1 MSSAFKNFFIT
12 FAICLL
18 VFAFVGFTFVYDWL
32 LDVLNFNDLGDTS
45 ETVSTDVS
53 GETSEEQSETII
65 PDTGVDENGDVFT
78 AFIMCVDSNG
88 KMLNGVFMDAN
99 GKSKQYIYCPISANT
114 KTVNEIGVS
123 IPLNDLFTAM
133 SPEEVAQCVT
143 ALTGIKTDYCL
154 RFDRE
159 GLKTIVRSIPGAYVE
174 LGSTET
180 ITVLNPIYSS
190 YIPDESTPVP
200 EDLYITVQNNAD
212 GKVLLNELI
221 GNRTA
226 LEWLMEYNP
235 SHDGS
240 EYNALYTKIAKAVIR
255 QFLTQENAMK
265 STEIM
270 SMLIANCE
278 TNMTLDD
285 ASAHIDTIF
294 SYNTFK
300 RHELNYPTNWEQAV
314 IRLRELD
321 GTLK

>member
-1 MSSAFKNFFIT
+1 MTREQYLKNLKAPNGTVDVILDTDAFNEIDDQ
-12 FAICLL
+12 FAIAYLL
-18 VFAFVGFTFVYDWL
+18 A
-32 LDVLNFNDLGDTS
+32 
-45 ETVSTDVS
+45 S
-53 GETSEEQSETII
+53 GEKLNTVGICAAPFYNSLSTSPE
-65 PDTGVDENGDVFT
+65 DGMN
-78 AFIMCVDSNG
+78 
-88 KMLNGVFMDAN
+88 
-99 GKSKQYIYCPISANT
+99 KSF
-114 KTVNEIGVS
+114 NEIHKLLEFMGR
-123 IPLNDLFTAM
+123 
-133 SPEEVAQCVT
+133 EE
-143 ALTGIKTDYCL
+143 
-154 RFDRE
+154 
-159 GLKTIVRSIPGAYVE
+159 LKERTFR
-174 LGSTET
+174 GST
-180 ITVLNPIYSS
+180 VYL
-190 YIPDESTPVP
+190 PDESTPVP

-212 GKVLLNELI
+212 GKVLLNDLI

-226 LEWLMEYNP
+226 LEWLLQYNP

-240 EYNALYTKIAKAVIR
+240 EYNALYTKIAKSVIR

-321 GTLK
+321 GTLN

>member
-1 MSSAFKNFFIT
+1 M
-12 FAICLL
+12 
-18 VFAFVGFTFVYDWL
+18 FAFVGFTFVYDWL

-53 GETSEEQSETII
+53 GETSEEQSETIT

-88 KMLNGVFMDAN
+88 KMLNGVFVDAN

-143 ALTGIKTDYCL
+143 SLTGIKTDYCL

-212 GKVLLNELI
+212 GKVLLNDLI

-226 LEWLMEYNP
+226 LEWLLEYNP
-235 SHDGS
+235 THDGS
-240 EYNALYTKIAKAVIR
+240 EYNALYTKIAKSVIR
-255 QFLTQENAMK
+255 QFLIQENAMK

-321 GTLK
+321 GTLN

>member
-1 MSSAFKNFFIT
+1 M
-12 FAICLL
+12 
-18 VFAFVGFTFVYDWL
+18 FAFVGFTFVYDWL

>member
-1 MSSAFKNFFIT
+1 
-12 FAICLL
+12 
-18 VFAFVGFTFVYDWL
+18 
-32 LDVLNFNDLGDTS
+32 VLNFNDLGDTS

-123 IPLNDLFTAM
+123 VPLNDLFTAM

-143 ALTGIKTDYCL
+143 SLTGIKTDYCL

-180 ITVLNPIYSS
+180 ITLLNPIYSS

-212 GKVLLNELI
+212 GKVLLNDLI

-226 LEWLMEYNP
+226 LEWLLEYNP

-240 EYNALYTKIAKAVIR
+240 EYNALYTKIAKSVIR

-321 GTLK
+321 GTLN

>member
-1 MSSAFKNFFIT
+1 M
-12 FAICLL
+12 
-18 VFAFVGFTFVYDWL
+18 FAFVGFTFVYDWL

-65 PDTGVDENGDVFT
+65 PDTGVDENGDIFT

-99 GKSKQYIYCPISANT
+99 GKSKQYIYCPISANI

-123 IPLNDLFTAM
+123 VPLNDLFTAM

-143 ALTGIKTDYCL
+143 SLTGIKTDYCL

-174 LGSTET
+174 LGSIEE
-180 ITVLNPIYSS
+180 ITLLNPIYSS
-190 YIPDESTPVP
+190 YIPDESTPEP
-200 EDLYITVQNNAD
+200 EDLYITVKNNAD
-212 GKVLLNELI
+212 GKVLLNDLI

-226 LEWLMEYNP
+226 LEWLLEYNP

-240 EYNALYTKIAKAVIR
+240 EYNALYTKIAKSVIR

-321 GTLK
+321 GTLN